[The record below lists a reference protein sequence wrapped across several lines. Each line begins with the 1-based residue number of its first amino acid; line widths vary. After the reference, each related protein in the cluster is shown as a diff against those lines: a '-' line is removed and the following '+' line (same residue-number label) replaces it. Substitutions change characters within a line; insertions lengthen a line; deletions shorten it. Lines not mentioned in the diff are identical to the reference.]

1 MRYKKLLIECY
12 EKVKSLRER
21 GVPIVYLDEAMFT
34 FNTIKKRAWYSKLEN
49 LKVAQESRQMKP
61 LALVA
66 AIESDKGLVSFAI
79 HEGSINSE
87 SFIDFLVQLKE
98 HMSCPEFGLYLD
110 NLSVHK
116 TKAVKEKF
124 AELNIHPIYNIPY
137 SPDFN
142 GIESYFSIVKGEYKN
157 LWMQLYVKGETIEP
171 EDLVRQILGKNI

>member
-66 AIESDKGLVSFAI
+66 AIESD
-79 HEGSINSE
+79 
-87 SFIDFLVQLKE
+87 
-98 HMSCPEFGLYLD
+98 
-110 NLSVHK
+110 
-116 TKAVKEKF
+116 
-124 AELNIHPIYNIPY
+124 
-137 SPDFN
+137 
-142 GIESYFSIVKGEYKN
+142 
-157 LWMQLYVKGETIEP
+157 
-171 EDLVRQILGKNI
+171 